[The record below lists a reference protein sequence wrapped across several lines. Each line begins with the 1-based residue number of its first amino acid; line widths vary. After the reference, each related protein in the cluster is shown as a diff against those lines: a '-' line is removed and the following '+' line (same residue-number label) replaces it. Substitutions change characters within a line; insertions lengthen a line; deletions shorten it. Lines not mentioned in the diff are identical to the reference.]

1 MESTEGSIHNRGEM
15 FIAVCLIFDYVCK
28 EILHH
33 EKNFFFIIIFYTFLI
48 FVL

>member
-33 EKNFFFIIIFYTFLI
+33 EKKFFFIIIFYTFLI